1 MIKYYIKLIIFRI
14 RWRKQNNHNRTTV
27 HRLFDLKKVTVGRE
41 TYGALNVYSYSDDK
55 EKLVIGNYVS
65 IAGDVKFL
73 LGGNHKMDAVTSFPI
88 ERFFLSGIDEAWSKG
103 PIIIEDDVWIGMNAI
118 ILSGVHI
125 GQGAVI
131 SAGAVVTKD
140 VEPYSIVGGNP
151 AKLIKY
157 RFDASLRE
165 KLQLV
170 NFERIDEELIKEN
183 ESIFIGTVSEKKIDE
198 ILRLTDN

>member
-1 MIKYYIKLIIFRI
+1 
-14 RWRKQNNHNRTTV
+14 
-27 HRLFDLKKVTVGRE
+27 
-41 TYGALNVYSYSDDK
+41 
-55 EKLVIGNYVS
+55 
-65 IAGDVKFL
+65 
-73 LGGNHKMDAVTSFPI
+73 MDAVTSFPI